1 MRKVKNVVC
10 LLVVC
15 AAWAP
20 AAAWAQADPVPQ
32 GLSGSASFGLSLT
45 QGNTDTL
52 SLNAAV
58 DSIYDPKTKNLMKW
72 NALFLRGKQ
81 NGVLSVNRVAG
92 SFRDELSVS
101 KHFFMFAQFDALHD
115 TFKGVD
121 YLYAPTGG
129 VGYKTI
135 DTKRTTFDVN
145 AGVGAVLEKDTGID
159 PRGSGAATFGQKFV
173 YQVTEAMTLKESLNT
188 LLKENDLADW
198 LYAFDVGVTAKINS
212 RFSLS
217 VDLLDT
223 FKNQPVE
230 GLTHKHDLA
239 VVTSIVAKY

>member
-1 MRKVKNVVC
+1 MQKVKKVVC
-10 LLVVC
+10 LFVVC

-20 AAAWAQADPVPQ
+20 AARAQQTDPVPQ

-52 SLNAAV
+52 TVNATG

-72 NALFLRGKQ
+72 NALFLRGRQ
-81 NGVLSVNRVAG
+81 NGVLSVNRVAA
-92 SFRDELSVS
+92 SFRDEYTVS
-101 KHFFMFAQFDALHD
+101 KHFFMFGQFDALHD

-129 VGYKTI
+129 VGYKAI
-135 DTKRTTFDVN
+135 DTKRATLDFD
-145 AGVGAVLEKDTGID
+145 AGVGAVLEKDTGSD
-159 PRGSGAATFGQKFV
+159 PNGSGAGTFGQKLV
-173 YQVTEAMTLKESLNT
+173 YQLTDAMTVKESLSS

-217 VDLLDT
+217 LDLLDT
-223 FKNQPVE
+223 FKNRPVE